1 MYKFLIFEL
10 ITINLYTKYHLKL
23 YKNYIFLILVIFFF
37 GCEKKEESNN
47 KKGVEAFLK
56 TVEQIPVADEDFFQL
71 TDSLYNFSIR
81 TDFKKGV
88 AASYFLKGKY
98 FSSKG
103 KNIEAVEKFKE
114 AIKVGKQ
121 TDDLVS
127 LGDYYYSLGSAYF
140 DLKNRNDAIIFLKE
154 SCVIRSKANDST
166 GLGLSYNFIG
176 YIHWIV
182 SDFDSAVYYFEK
194 ALSIRNKLPNIAHR
208 ATTYN
213 NLGTVYYNWSL
224 YDKALDHY
232 LHSLEYQ
239 KKEKNN
245 SGIARCL
252 SNIGLVYKET
262 AQNEKA
268 IEYYRESLPYAI
280 ASNQVQTIGYAYNCL
295 GTAFSDVNKDSA
307 LFYLKKSLDI
317 YQSGN
322 DTVGLALANQGI
334 GNFYLDNKDS
344 KNAKIYF
351 EQMLHM
357 AQSENVP
364 MRVARA
370 YKGLGQAYFL
380 ENNLLTAKEYF
391 EKSILIGEKS
401 SLKFILRDAYGSLSE
416 IYERLGNI
424 EKAFIALKQY
434 NKYKKDIDDEGMQK
448 RLLDLKNKSDYEKY
462 QRNLEN
468 QKYENEKQKIYL
480 VVTISA
486 VVLLMVV
493 AVFLFRL
500 NNRRRIVNLV
510 LQDKNRLIEGQSKE
524 INLKNVELLELNEAK
539 EKLFSIIA
547 HDLRSPFNS
556 LINIATVLK
565 EDYDILS
572 DEEKLDYITHLEE
585 TAIKTHELVEN
596 LLNLS
601 ASHTGRID
609 FNPEQVDVYL
619 TLEKILKIS
628 HTQAA
633 KKEITLR
640 NMVTKDIEVLADQ
653 SMIEIIM
660 RNLVNNA
667 IKYCNTG
674 GKVEVSSYCEG
685 TNLNIVIEDNGIGMD
700 DFTKTNIFNINVIRS
715 KKGTSGEKGT
725 GLGLGLCKEFVEKHG
740 GKIWVESEVG
750 KGSKFIFSIPLK

>member
-1 MYKFLIFEL
+1 M
-10 ITINLYTKYHLKL
+10 
-23 YKNYIFLILVIFFF
+23 
-37 GCEKKEESNN
+37 GCEKKEESSS
-47 KKGVEAFLK
+47 KRGVEDFLK
-56 TVEQIPVADEDFFQL
+56 TVEQIPVADDDFVPL
-71 TDSLYNFSIR
+71 TDSLYNFSRR
-81 TDFKKGV
+81 TEFKKGV

-103 KNIEAVEKFKE
+103 KNVEAVEKFKE
-114 AIKVGKQ
+114 AIKAGKQ
-121 TDDLVS
+121 TDDMRR
-127 LGDYYYSLGSAYF
+127 LGDSYYALGGSYF
-140 DLKNRNDAIIFLKE
+140 DLKNRSEAIQFLKE
-154 SCVIRSKANDST
+154 SIPFRLSSNDST
-166 GLGLSYNFIG
+166 GLGSSYNFIG
-176 YIHWIV
+176 YIYWIV
-182 SDFDSAVYYFEK
+182 SEFDSAVYYFEK
-194 ALSIRNKLPNIAHR
+194 ALSIRNQLPNLAHR

-268 IEYYRESLPYAI
+268 IEYYRESLPFAV

-334 GNFYLDNKDS
+334 GNFYLDNKDPQ
-344 KNAKIYF
+344 NAKIYF
-351 EQMLHM
+351 EQMLRM

-370 YKGLGQAYFL
+370 YKGLGQAYLL
-380 ENNLLTAKEYF
+380 ENNLPTAKEYF

-401 SLKFILRDAYGSLSE
+401 SLKFILRDAYGNLSE
-416 IYERLGNI
+416 IYERLGNL
-424 EKAFIALKQY
+424 EEAFIALKQY

-480 VVTISA
+480 GVTISA
-486 VVLLMVV
+486 VVLLMAV

-500 NNRRRIVNLV
+500 NNRRRIINLV
-510 LQDKNRLIEGQSKE
+510 LEDKNRLIEGQSRE

-539 EKLFSIIA
+539 DKLFSIIA

-565 EDYDILS
+565 EDYNILS
-572 DEEKLDYITHLEE
+572 DEEKIDYITHLEE

-609 FNPEQVDVYL
+609 FNPEKVDLYSTV
-619 TLEKILKIS
+619 EKIIKIS

-633 KKEITLR
+633 KKEIMLKNSLAADTTI
-640 NMVTKDIEVLADQ
+640 VADQ
-653 SMIEIIM
+653 SLVEIIL
-660 RNLVNNA
+660 RNLINNA
-667 IKYCNTG
+667 IKYSNTG
-674 GKVEVSSYCEG
+674 GKVEVSSF
-685 TNLNIVIEDNGIGMD
+685 TKSTQLHVIIEDNGIGMD
-700 DFTKTNIFNINVIRS
+700 DFTKTNIFNINVVKS
-715 KKGTSGEKGT
+715 KKGTIGEKGT
-725 GLGLGLCKEFVEKHG
+725 GLGLGLCKELVEKHG
-740 GKIWVESEVG
+740 GRIWVESESG
-750 KGSKFIFSIPLK
+750 KGSKFIFSVPLK